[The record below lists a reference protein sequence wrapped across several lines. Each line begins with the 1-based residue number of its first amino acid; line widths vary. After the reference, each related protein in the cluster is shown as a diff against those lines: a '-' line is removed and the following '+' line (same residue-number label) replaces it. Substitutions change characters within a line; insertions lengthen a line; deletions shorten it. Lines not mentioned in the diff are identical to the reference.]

1 MPGIFSRIITR
12 STSNATMDV
21 SPIVLR
27 ETSTSRLIF
36 APVWV
41 SESDNSLR
49 GVFRFERKS
58 RLGTWESVEHEKL
71 TSLKSDEGY
80 ELALK
85 GDEVSLLLNKLS
97 EINAA
102 LSKYG
107 HTYGTTIVPLT
118 RESAPG
124 IFLQIGDISNR
135 EWVIEQLRALES
147 NNFEN
152 LGLAIGRARLESA
165 IADMEGNLTNNEEAY
180 WQKFFEERPW
190 ILQQLFAHPVI
201 YLNGETFLGGKNSKG
216 RQGSGGSSTDFLLK
230 NGSNGSFAVVE
241 IKVPNCE
248 LAGPGY
254 RGKKGTEE
262 KNEICS
268 IHTDLSGGVVQM
280 ENQIHIATEYFK
292 TQIGED
298 FDGLTHLNPCGILIA
313 GTYSSLS
320 DVQKKS
326 FDLFRKS
333 LGKNQIITF
342 DEVLAKL
349 KLLKM
354 VYEN

>member
-1 MPGIFSRIITR
+1 MTSILSRIITR
-12 STSNATMDV
+12 STSSATMDV

-49 GVFRFERKS
+49 GVFRFEKKS
-58 RLGTWESVEHEKL
+58 RLGNWESVEHEKL
-71 TSLKSDEGY
+71 TSLKSNEGY
-80 ELALK
+80 ELSLK
-85 GDEVSLLLNKLS
+85 GDEMSTLLNRLA
-97 EINAA
+97 EINTT
-102 LSKYG
+102 LGKYG
-107 HTYGTTIVPLT
+107 HSYGTAVVPLT
-118 RESAPG
+118 KESAPG

-165 IADMEGNLTNNEEAY
+165 IAEMESNLENSEESF

-190 ILQQLFAHPVI
+190 ILQQLFAYPVI

-216 RQGSGGSSTDFLLK
+216 RQGAGGSATDFLFK
-230 NGSNGSFAVVE
+230 NGSNGSFAVIE
-241 IKVPNCE
+241 IKEPTCNLIGTC
-248 LAGPGY
+248 Y
-254 RGKKGTEE
+254 RGEE
-262 KNEICS
+262 GSGLNNEIYR
-268 IHTDLSGGVVQM
+268 IHGDLSGGVVQM

-298 FDGLTHLNPCGILIA
+298 FDGLTHLNPCGVLVA
-313 GTYSSLS
+313 GTYTSLS

-333 LGKNQIITF
+333 IGKNQIITF

-349 KLLKM
+349 KLLKT